1 MLVCLCGLSEI
12 NFAQLRF
19 KVRNRGLRYANL
31 LGGGTRLLELFW
43 LLLGVLE
50 YALPLL
56 EATRAAQDEIKVL
69 ILLIDYLVLLGCA
82 HQG

>member
-31 LGGGTRLLELFW
+31 LGGGTRLLELLG
-43 LLLGVLE
+43 LLLAVRE
-50 YALPLL
+50 YARPLL
-56 EATRAAQDEIKVL
+56 EAARATQDEIQVL
-69 ILLIDYLVLLGCA
+69 ILLIDDLVLLGCA